1 MKLFKGKTFLVFLLT
16 AIGLIAAFIALF
28 LYVASVSMADRTF
41 SWDSK
46 KTATPPG
53 EGSGVPYVTMSVP
66 EEKRWLDFTNHT
78 AAPVGAEYD
87 FTMINEGTGMLEGWT
102 LDMTFNENLLIDS
115 FWNGT
120 YEVNGNTIHFT
131 PDKNADFMKHLEP
144 ATFGAVIYSQKDLEL
159 VGYTIKGRLPIK
171 VLDLPV
177 FYILIVLGLV
187 WIVAFFSYIVSFARV
202 SRLQKQRER
211 DLLIISQSI
220 MTFTNFIDA
229 KDPYTKG
236 HSVRVAQYSME
247 IAKRMGFSEDKV
259 QDLYYEALLHDA
271 GKIGIPD
278 AILTKPGKLTNEE
291 YEIIKTH
298 TTIGSEILSNFT
310 TIPEIKDGAH
320 YHHERY
326 DGKGYPSG
334 LKGEEIP
341 LNARIICVADSYDAM
356 SSHRSYRKPYDK
368 EKILEELR
376 DNAMTQFDP
385 EIVPIM
391 ISMIEDGFTEKIRAE
406 FGAEADYFGAPAT

>member
-1 MKLFKGKTFLVFLLT
+1 MFMLP
-16 AIGLIAAFIALF
+16 AIGLIAAFFMLF
-28 LYVASVSMADRTF
+28 IYVGNVSTADRVF

-46 KTATPPG
+46 KNATPPG

-66 EEKRWLDFTNHT
+66 EGKRWLDFTNHT

-87 FTMINEGTGMLEGWT
+87 FTMINEGIGQLESWT
-102 LDMTFNENLLIDS
+102 LDMTFNENLVIDS

-120 YEVNGNTIHFT
+120 YEVSANTIHFI

-144 ATFGAVIYSQKDLEL
+144 ATFGAVIYSQRDLEL
-159 VGYTIKGRLPIK
+159 TGYTIKGRLPIRIE
-171 VLDLPV
+171 DLPV
-177 FYILIVLGLV
+177 YYILLVLTLIWV
-187 WIVAFFSYIVSFARV
+187 IALSTYVVSYARI
-202 SRLQKQRER
+202 SRLQKQRDR

-220 MTFTNFIDA
+220 LTFTNFIDA

-236 HSVRVAQYSME
+236 HSMRVAIYSKE
-247 IAKRMGFSEDKV
+247 IARRMGLPEGKV

-278 AILTKPGKLTNEE
+278 AILTKPGKLTDEE
-291 YEIIKTH
+291 YATIKTH
-298 TTIGSEILSNFT
+298 TTIGNEILSNFT
-310 TIPEIKDGAH
+310 AIPEIRDGAH

-334 LKGEEIP
+334 LKGEDIP

-356 SSHRSYRKPYDK
+356 SSYRSYRKSY
-368 EKILEELR
+368 
-376 DNAMTQFDP
+376 DNAKIIDELKNNSGTQFDP
-385 EIVPIM
+385 KIVPIM
-391 ISMIEDGFTEKIRAE
+391 ITMLEDGFTEKIRAE
-406 FGAEADYFGAPAT
+406 YGAETDYFSSPAM

>member
-1 MKLFKGKTFLVFLLT
+1 MIFILS
-16 AIGLIAAFIALF
+16 AIGLMVAFCVLSI
-28 LYVASVSMADRTF
+28 YVAKASTADRVF

-53 EGSGVPYVTMSVP
+53 EGSGVPYLTMSVP
-66 EEKRWLDFTNHT
+66 EGKRWLDFTNHT

-87 FTMINEGTGMLEGWT
+87 FTMINEGIGQLESWT
-102 LDMTFNENLLIDS
+102 LDMTFNENLVIDS

-120 YEVNGNTIHFT
+120 YEVSANTIHFT

-144 ATFGAVIYSQKDLEL
+144 ATFGAVIYSQRDLEL
-159 VGYTIKGRLPIK
+159 TGYTIRGRLPLKIT
-171 VLDLPV
+171 DLPV
-177 FYILIVLGLV
+177 YYVLIVLILIWV
-187 WIVAFFSYIVSFARV
+187 IAFSTYIVSYARI
-202 SRLQKQRER
+202 SRLQKQRDR

-236 HSVRVAQYSME
+236 HSMRVAMYARE
-247 IAKRMGFSEDKV
+247 IAKRMGLSDEKS
-259 QDLYYEALLHDA
+259 QDLYFEALLHDA

-278 AILTKPGKLTNEE
+278 AILTKPGKLTDEE
-291 YEIIKTH
+291 YSIIKTH
-298 TTIGSEILSNFT
+298 TTIGNEILSNFT
-310 TIPEIKDGAH
+310 AIPEIRDGAH

-334 LKGEEIP
+334 IKGEDIP

-356 SSHRSYRKPYDK
+356 SSYRSYRKSYDN
-368 EKILEELR
+368 EKIISELQ
-376 DNAMTQFDP
+376 NNSGTQFDP
-385 EIVPIM
+385 KIVPIM
-391 ISMIEDGFTEKIRAE
+391 ITMLEDGFTEKIRTKY
-406 FGAEADYFGAPAT
+406 GAETDYFSSPVV